1 MTIKKVASTAAL
13 PDRRDGLKVRVHKTS
28 ELIAVLPASVRRLQL
43 ICLPLPYP
51 LPPNSRSACVGGAGC
66 GLG

>member
-28 ELIAVLPASVRRLQL
+28 ELIAVLPASVRRLQWL
-43 ICLPLPYP
+43 TAASCAAPVLVCIFVFA
-51 LPPNSRSACVGGAGC
+51 NTRN
-66 GLG
+66 